1 MSITSPS
8 QSQSAHLSYAV
19 IAAGTIVAIALVVT
33 ALLGPNGNPRLMPNP
48 QGGMWVQKG
57 NTLFLCRAATN
68 GAAPCVNL
76 MDGSALSF
84 ADIAR

>member
-1 MSITSPS
+1 MTIASPS

-33 ALLGPNGNPRLMPNP
+33 ALMGPDRGTRLIANP
-48 QGGMWVQKG
+48 QGGIWVQKG
-57 NTLFLCRAATN
+57 NSLFLCRASTN

-76 MDGSALSF
+76 TDGSALSF

>member
-1 MSITSPS
+1 MTVTSPS
-8 QSQSAHLSYAV
+8 QSQPAHLSYAV

-33 ALLGPNGNPRLMPNP
+33 ALMGPDRSPRLMPNP
-48 QGGMWVQKG
+48 QGGIWVQKG

-76 MDGSALSF
+76 IDGSAVSF